1 MAKFFGEIGFA
12 ESKQTSPGVWEEVIT
27 TRQYY
32 GDVLQSR
39 IRWQANEHVNDDLSL
54 DNRISI
60 LADEYAFSN
69 FATMRYV
76 EWGGA
81 KWKVTSIEVSRPRI
95 ILTLGEVWNGD

>member
-54 DNRISI
+54 DNRISV
-60 LADEYAFSN
+60 LADEYALSN
-69 FATMRYV
+69 FAAMRYV

-81 KWKVTSIEVSRPRI
+81 KWKVNSIEVSRPRI